1 MFSLKVSKN
10 EEQIAFYSLF
20 SVVYGLCFV
29 TLSVTFEF
37 STPAKMLNSLFI
49 EVA

>member
-20 SVVYGLCFV
+20 SVVYDLCFV
-29 TLSVTFEF
+29 ILSVTFEF
-37 STPAKMLNSLFI
+37 STPAKMLNFLFI